1 VSGGTIATAGLF
13 DAAYAVAV
21 PVTTVWTSPDAPD
34 ERYAALV
41 ADRPDLAGWCATDA
55 PDRRLAL
62 HGRTVTQA
70 LLGEPVVVDEQRAG
84 WARVRLPWQ
93 PSAAAA
99 GGYPGWVPR
108 HHLSSAATIGAGL
121 TAGLT
126 AVVVAAST
134 TLRQR
139 DPALRAGD
147 VEASLGTVLAVPEA
161 PEPTDRDVGVQL
173 PGGSIATVAAS
184 DVLLRRMPSAAQ
196 PGAAAEA
203 LRLARGLLD
212 TRYFWGGTSR
222 WSVDCSGLVHLTLRA
237 AGVSVPRDA
246 SDQWAVLERID
257 PDIAH
262 AGDLYFFADSGGPVT
277 HVGFASDTPAGG
289 RRPMLHAPE
298 LDGRGRVEDTL
309 MSDGLRSRLVGAGR
323 ISREAG

>member
-1 VSGGTIATAGLF
+1 MSGGTTETAGLSA
-13 DAAYAVAV
+13 AAYAVAV

-34 ERYAALV
+34 ERYATLV

-70 LLGEPVVVDEQRAG
+70 LLGEPVIVDDERDG
-84 WARVRLPWQ
+84 WALVRLPWQ
-93 PSAAAA
+93 PSAAAT

-108 HHLSSAATIGAGL
+108 HHLGSAAT

-126 AVVVAAST
+126 AVVVAATT

-139 DPALRAGD
+139 DLIPRVAGD
-147 VEASLGTVLAVPEA
+147 VEVSLGTVLAVPRA
-161 PEPTDRDVGVQL
+161 PEPADRDIGVQL

-184 DVLLRRMPSAAQ
+184 DVLLRRGPSAAL
-196 PGAAAEA
+196 PGAATEA
-203 LRLARGLLD
+203 LRLARGLLG

-237 AGVSVPRDA
+237 AGVTVPRDA
-246 SDQWAVLERID
+246 SDQCAAVDRID
-257 PDIAH
+257 PDGAR
-262 AGDLYFFADSGGPVT
+262 AGDLYFFADSRGPVT
-277 HVGFASDTPAGG
+277 HVGFVSGTPAAG

-309 MSDGLRSRLVGAGR
+309 MSDQLRSRLVGAGR
-323 ISREAG
+323 IRSRGAG